1 MYTNMYALLYLQQSI
16 FLVVIIESF
25 AGLRGDS
32 YLDSSKKDKK
42 KPVIVLEHSDD
53 NLRLQYLKNH
63 ESTTAFEKML
73 KKYYVDVIEKLFLI
87 LVLVDAVVTATKHTG
102 MCDTWLLV
110 LRFWQ
115 VTIIYY
121 TLKFVHSFAA
131 CSISLSPLSLHIS
144 RDGPDTPTD
153 TIYHIVG
160 HSTAWY
166 KLDFCTVVQEA

>member
-1 MYTNMYALLYLQQSI
+1 MPQSVILADFCIKLSIMCTAPTFLQQSI

-32 YLDSSKKDKK
+32 DLGSSKKDKK

-73 KKYYVDVIEKLFLI
+73 QKYYVNLIEKFFLI
-87 LVLVDAVVTATKHTG
+87 LVLVDAIVTATKHTD
-102 MCDTWLLV
+102 MSNTWLLV

-115 VTIIYY
+115 VSILKSNTTCAMSWSLVTI
-121 TLKFVHSFAA
+121 SA
-131 CSISLSPLSLHIS
+131 
-144 RDGPDTPTD
+144 
-153 TIYHIVG
+153 
-160 HSTAWY
+160 
-166 KLDFCTVVQEA
+166 

>member
-1 MYTNMYALLYLQQSI
+1 M
-16 FLVVIIESF
+16 IIESF

-73 KKYYVDVIEKLFLI
+73 KKYYIDVIEKLFLI

-102 MCDTWLLV
+102 MCGTWLLV
-110 LRFWQ
+110 LRVWQ
-115 VTIIYY
+115 VTIYI
-121 TLKFVHSFAA
+121 LKFVHLYAA
-131 CSISLSPLSLHIS
+131 CSISLNLPSLRIS
-144 RDGPDTPTD
+144 RDGPDTLTD
-153 TIYHIVG
+153 TIYHIIVDCN
-160 HSTAWY
+160 TAWC
-166 KLDFCTVVQEA
+166 KLQWSTVQEA

>member
-1 MYTNMYALLYLQQSI
+1 M
-16 FLVVIIESF
+16 IIESF

-73 KKYYVDVIEKLFLI
+73 KKYYIDVIEKLFLI

-110 LRFWQ
+110 LRVWQ
-115 VTIIYY
+115 VTIYI
-121 TLKFVHSFAA
+121 LKFVHSYAA
-131 CSISLSPLSLHIS
+131 CSISLNLPSLRIS
-144 RDGPDTPTD
+144 RDGPDTHRYNIP
-153 TIYHIVG
+153 Y
-160 HSTAWY
+160 Y
-166 KLDFCTVVQEA
+166 C

>member
-1 MYTNMYALLYLQQSI
+1 MLCTTFLQQSI

-32 YLDSSKKDKK
+32 DLDSSKKDKK

-73 KKYYVDVIEKLFLI
+73 QKYYVNLIEKLFLV
-87 LVLVDAVVTATKHTG
+87 LVLVDALITATKHTG
-102 MCDTWLLV
+102 MSDTWLQV

-115 VTIIYY
+115 VTILYI
-121 TLKFVHSFAA
+121 H
-131 CSISLSPLSLHIS
+131 ILHVL
-144 RDGPDTPTD
+144 
-153 TIYHIVG
+153 YHGIC
-160 HSTAWY
+160 HLY
-166 KLDFCTVVQEA
+166 IQ